1 MAILRSRTTTAN
13 KALTQYKDDLDAGSG
28 PGTAKIYS
36 GTIPA
41 TPETAATGTLLA
53 ELVLTKP
60 CGVVA
65 GKKLTFSAIT
75 QDLEAN
81 NTGYAGYVRLSD
93 SDGNAVIDGDVT
105 STGGPGVLKL
115 NVTLITALGPVFI
128 NSFELSIP

>member
-41 TPETAATGTLLA
+41 SPETPATGTLLA
-53 ELVLTKP
+53 ELVLSKP

-65 GKKLTFSAIT
+65 DKKLTFSAIA
-75 QDLEAN
+75 QDTEAN

-105 STGGPGVLKL
+105 STNGTGVLKL

-128 NSFELSIP
+128 NSFELSIQ

>member
-13 KALTQYKDDLDAGSG
+13 KALTQYKDALDAGSG

-36 GTIPA
+36 GTIP
-41 TPETAATGTLLA
+41 TSPDVAATGTLLA
-53 ELVLTKP
+53 ELVLSKP

-65 GKKLTFSAIT
+65 DKKLTFSAIT

-105 STGGPGVLKL
+105 STGGTGVLKL

>member
-36 GTIPA
+36 GTMPA
-41 TPETAATGTLLA
+41 TPEKAATGTLLA

-65 GKKLTFSAIT
+65 DKKLTFSAIT

-81 NTGYAGYVRLSD
+81 NTGVASHVRLAD
-93 SDGNAVIDGDVT
+93 SDGNVVIDGDV
-105 STGGPGVLKL
+105 SGTGGTGVLKL
-115 NVTLITALGPVFI
+115 NTTIVTALGPVFI

>member
-1 MAILRSRTTTAN
+1 MATLRTKTTTAN

-36 GTIPA
+36 GTIP
-41 TPETAATGTLLA
+41 TSPETPATGTLLA
-53 ELVLTKP
+53 ELVLSKP

-65 GKKLTFSAIT
+65 DKRLVFSAIA
-75 QDLEAN
+75 QDPEAN
-81 NTGYAGYVRLSD
+81 YTGYAGYVRLSD

-105 STGGPGVLKL
+105 ATGGNGVLKL
-115 NVTLITALGPVFI
+115 NTAFITALGPVFI

>member
-36 GTIPA
+36 GTMPA

-53 ELVLTKP
+53 ELVLAKP

-65 GKKLTFSAIT
+65 DKKLTFSAIT

-81 NTGYAGYVRLSD
+81 NTGYAGYVRLAD
-93 SDGNAVIDGDVT
+93 SDGNVIIDGDVT
-105 STGGPGVLKL
+105 STGGTGVLKL
-115 NVTLITALGPVFI
+115 NVTLITAMGPVFI
-128 NSFELSIP
+128 NSFELSIN

>member
-36 GTIPA
+36 GTMPA

-53 ELVLTKP
+53 ELTLSKP

-81 NTGYAGYVRLSD
+81 NTGYAGYVRLAD
-93 SDGNAVIDGDVT
+93 SDGNVIIDGDVT
-105 STGGPGVLKL
+105 STGGTGVLKL
-115 NVTLITALGPVFI
+115 NVTLITAMGPVFI
-128 NSFELSIP
+128 NSFELSIQ

>member
-36 GTIPA
+36 GTMPA
-41 TPETAATGTLLA
+41 TPEKAATGTLLA
-53 ELVLTKP
+53 ELVLAKP

-81 NTGYAGYVRLSD
+81 NTGVASHVRLAD
-93 SDGNAVIDGDVT
+93 SDGNVVIDGDV
-105 STGGPGVLKL
+105 SGTGGTGVLKL
-115 NVTLITALGPVFI
+115 NTTIVTALGPVFI

>member
-1 MAILRSRTTTAN
+1 MAVLRSRTTTAN

-105 STGGPGVLKL
+105 STGGTGVLKL

>member
-65 GKKLTFSAIT
+65 NKKLTFSAIT

-93 SDGNAVIDGDVT
+93 SDGNAIIDGDVT
-105 STGGPGVLKL
+105 STAGTGVLKL

>member
-36 GTIPA
+36 GTMPA

-53 ELVLTKP
+53 ELVLAKP

-65 GKKLTFSAIT
+65 DKKLTFSAIT

-81 NTGYAGYVRLSD
+81 NTGYAGYVRLAD
-93 SDGNAVIDGDVT
+93 SDGNVIIDGDVT
-105 STGGPGVLKL
+105 PTGGTGVLKL
-115 NVTLITALGPVFI
+115 NTTLITAMGPVFI
-128 NSFELSIP
+128 NSFELSIQ

>member
-36 GTIPA
+36 GTMPA

-53 ELVLTKP
+53 ELVLSKP

-75 QDLEAN
+75 QDIEAN
-81 NTGYAGYVRLSD
+81 NTGVASHVRLAD
-93 SDGNAVIDGDVT
+93 SDGNVIIDGDV
-105 STGGPGVLKL
+105 SGTGGTGVLKL
-115 NVTLITALGPVFI
+115 NTTIVTALGPVFI

>member
-36 GTIPA
+36 GTMPA

-53 ELVLTKP
+53 ELVLAKP

-65 GKKLTFSAIT
+65 DKKLTFSAIT

-81 NTGYAGYVRLSD
+81 NTGVATYVRLAD

-105 STGGPGVLKL
+105 STGGTGVLKL

-128 NSFELSIP
+128 NSFELSIN

>member
-65 GKKLTFSAIT
+65 NKKLTFSAIT

-93 SDGNAVIDGDVT
+93 SDGNAVIDGDVS
-105 STGGPGVLKL
+105 STGGTGVLKL

>member
-1 MAILRSRTTTAN
+1 MAIFRSRTTTAN

-36 GTIPA
+36 GTMPA

-53 ELVLTKP
+53 ELVLAKP

-65 GKKLTFSAIT
+65 DKKLTFSAIT

-81 NTGYAGYVRLSD
+81 NTGYAGYVRLAD

-105 STGGPGVLKL
+105 STGGTGVLKL
-115 NVTLITALGPVFI
+115 NVTLITAMGPVFI
-128 NSFELSIP
+128 NSFELSIQ

>member
-36 GTIPA
+36 GTMPA

-53 ELVLTKP
+53 ELVLAKP

-65 GKKLTFSAIT
+65 DKKLTFSAIT

-81 NTGYAGYVRLSD
+81 NTGYAGYVRLAD
-93 SDGNAVIDGDVT
+93 SDGNVIIDGDVT
-105 STGGPGVLKL
+105 AIGGTGVLKL
-115 NVTLITALGPVFI
+115 NMTLITAMGPVFI
-128 NSFELSIP
+128 NSFELSIQ

>member
-36 GTIPA
+36 GTMPA

-53 ELVLTKP
+53 ELVLAKP

-65 GKKLTFSAIT
+65 DKKLTFSAIT

-81 NTGYAGYVRLSD
+81 NTGYAGYVRLAD
-93 SDGNAVIDGDVT
+93 SDGNVIIDGDVT
-105 STGGPGVLKL
+105 STGGTGVLKL
-115 NVTLITALGPVFI
+115 NVTLITAMGPVFI
-128 NSFELSIP
+128 NSFELSIQ

>member
-36 GTIPA
+36 GTMPA

-53 ELVLTKP
+53 ELVLAKP

-81 NTGYAGYVRLSD
+81 NTGHAGYVRLAD
-93 SDGNAVIDGDVT
+93 SDGNVIIDGDVT
-105 STGGPGVLKL
+105 STGGTGVLKL
-115 NVTLITALGPVFI
+115 NMTLITAMGPVFI
-128 NSFELSIP
+128 NSFELSIQ

>member
-13 KALTQYKDDLDAGSG
+13 KALTQYKDALDAGSG

-65 GKKLTFSAIT
+65 DKKLTFSAIT

-81 NTGYAGYVRLSD
+81 NTGVASHVRLAD
-93 SDGNAVIDGDVT
+93 SDGNVIIDGDV
-105 STGGPGVLKL
+105 SGTGGTGVLKL
-115 NVTLITALGPVFI
+115 NTTIVTALGPVFI

>member
-36 GTIPA
+36 GTMPA

-53 ELVLTKP
+53 ELVLAKP

-81 NTGYAGYVRLSD
+81 NTGVASHVRLAD
-93 SDGNAVIDGDVT
+93 SDGNVVIDGDV
-105 STGGPGVLKL
+105 SGTGGTGVLKL
-115 NVTLITALGPVFI
+115 NTTIVTALGPVFI

>member
-65 GKKLTFSAIT
+65 DKKLTFSAIT

-81 NTGYAGYVRLSD
+81 NTGYAGYVRLAD
-93 SDGNAVIDGDVT
+93 SDGNAIIDGDVT
-105 STGGPGVLKL
+105 STGGTGVLKL

>member
-36 GTIPA
+36 GTMPA

-53 ELVLTKP
+53 ELVLAKP

-65 GKKLTFSAIT
+65 DKKLTFSAIT

-81 NTGYAGYVRLSD
+81 NTGYAGYVRLAD
-93 SDGNAVIDGDVT
+93 SDGNVIIDGDVT
-105 STGGPGVLKL
+105 PTGGTGVLKL
-115 NVTLITALGPVFI
+115 NVTLITAMGPVFI
-128 NSFELSIP
+128 NSFELSIN

>member
-36 GTIPA
+36 GTMPA

-53 ELVLTKP
+53 ELVLAKP

-65 GKKLTFSAIT
+65 DKKLTFSAIT

-81 NTGYAGYVRLSD
+81 NTGYAGYVRLAD
-93 SDGNAVIDGDVT
+93 SDGNVIIDGDVT
-105 STGGPGVLKL
+105 AIGGTGVLKL
-115 NVTLITALGPVFI
+115 NVTLITAMGPVFI

>member
-1 MAILRSRTTTAN
+1 MAILRTKTTTAN

-36 GTIPA
+36 GAIP
-41 TPETAATGTLLA
+41 TSPDVAATGTLLA
-53 ELVLTKP
+53 ELVLSKP

-65 GKKLTFSAIT
+65 NKKLTFSAIT

-81 NTGYAGYVRLSD
+81 NTGVATYVRLAD
-93 SDGNAVIDGDVT
+93 SDGNVVIDGDVS
-105 STGGPGVLKL
+105 STGGTGVLKL
-115 NVTLITALGPVFI
+115 NTTSVTALGPVFI

>member
-36 GTIPA
+36 GTMPA

-53 ELVLTKP
+53 ELVLAKP

-65 GKKLTFSAIT
+65 DKKQTFSAIT

-81 NTGYAGYVRLSD
+81 NTGVASHVRLAD
-93 SDGNAVIDGDVT
+93 SDGNVVIDGDV
-105 STGGPGVLKL
+105 SGTGGTGVLKL
-115 NVTLITALGPVFI
+115 NTTIVTALGPVFI

>member
-36 GTIPA
+36 GTMPA

-53 ELVLTKP
+53 ELVLAKP

-81 NTGYAGYVRLSD
+81 NTGVASHVRLAD
-93 SDGNAVIDGDVT
+93 SDGNVIIDGDVT
-105 STGGPGVLKL
+105 STGGTGVLKL
-115 NVTLITALGPVFI
+115 NTVNIAAGGPVLINWFEVTLP
-128 NSFELSIP
+128 

>member
-36 GTIPA
+36 GTMPA

-53 ELVLTKP
+53 ELVLAKP

-81 NTGYAGYVRLSD
+81 NTGYAGYVRLAD
-93 SDGNAVIDGDVT
+93 SDGNVIIDGDVT
-105 STGGPGVLKL
+105 STGGTGVLKL
-115 NVTLITALGPVFI
+115 NVTLITAMGPVFI
-128 NSFELSIP
+128 NSFELSIQ

>member
-105 STGGPGVLKL
+105 STNGTGVLKL

>member
-41 TPETAATGTLLA
+41 SPETPATGTLLA
-53 ELVLTKP
+53 ELVLSKP

-65 GKKLTFSAIT
+65 DKKLTFSAIA
-75 QDLEAN
+75 QDTEAN
-81 NTGYAGYVRLSD
+81 ATGYAGYVRLAD
-93 SDGNAVIDGDVT
+93 SDGNVIIDGDVT
-105 STGGPGVLKL
+105 PIGGTGVLKL
-115 NVTLITALGPVFI
+115 NVTLITAMGPVFI
-128 NSFELSIP
+128 NSFELSIQ

>member
-36 GTIPA
+36 GTMPA

-53 ELVLTKP
+53 ELVLAKP

-81 NTGYAGYVRLSD
+81 NTGYAGYVRLAD
-93 SDGNAVIDGDVT
+93 SDGNVIIDGDVT
-105 STGGPGVLKL
+105 STGGTGVLKL
-115 NVTLITALGPVFI
+115 NMTLITAMGPVFI
-128 NSFELSIP
+128 NSFELSIQ

>member
-53 ELVLTKP
+53 ELVLAKP

-65 GKKLTFSAIT
+65 DKKLTFSAIT

-105 STGGPGVLKL
+105 STNGTGVLKL

>member
-13 KALTQYKDDLDAGSG
+13 KALTQYKDALDAGSG

-36 GTIPA
+36 GTMPA

-53 ELVLTKP
+53 ELVLAKP

-81 NTGYAGYVRLSD
+81 NTGYAGYVRLAD
-93 SDGNAVIDGDVT
+93 SDGNVIIDGDVT
-105 STGGPGVLKL
+105 STGGTGVLKL
-115 NVTLITALGPVFI
+115 NVTLITAMGPVFI
-128 NSFELSIP
+128 NSFELSIQ

>member
-36 GTIPA
+36 GTMPA

-53 ELVLTKP
+53 ELVLAKP

-81 NTGYAGYVRLSD
+81 NTGYAGYVRLAD
-93 SDGNAVIDGDVT
+93 SDGNVIIDGDVT
-105 STGGPGVLKL
+105 PTGGTGVLKL
-115 NVTLITALGPVFI
+115 NMTLITAMGPVFI
-128 NSFELSIP
+128 NSFELSIQ

>member
-41 TPETAATGTLLA
+41 SPETPATGTLLA
-53 ELVLTKP
+53 ELVLSKP

-65 GKKLTFSAIT
+65 DKKLTFSAIA
-75 QDLEAN
+75 QDTEAN
-81 NTGYAGYVRLSD
+81 ATGYAGYVRLAD
-93 SDGNAVIDGDVT
+93 SDGNVIIDGDVT
-105 STGGPGVLKL
+105 AIGGTGVLKL
-115 NVTLITALGPVFI
+115 NVTLITAMGPVFI
-128 NSFELSIP
+128 NSFELSIQ

>member
-36 GTIPA
+36 GTMPA

-53 ELVLTKP
+53 ELVLAKP

-65 GKKLTFSAIT
+65 DKKLTFSAIT

-81 NTGYAGYVRLSD
+81 NTGYAGYVRLAD
-93 SDGNAVIDGDVT
+93 SDGNVIIDGDVT
-105 STGGPGVLKL
+105 PTGGTGVLKL
-115 NVTLITALGPVFI
+115 NMTLITAMGPVFI
-128 NSFELSIP
+128 NSFELSIQ